1 MSRIIAGSAGGR
13 RLTMPAGA
21 STRPTTDRV
30 REAFFSSLAAWLG
43 TSEQPAAHQLEGVAF
58 LDLFAGSG
66 AVGLEASSR
75 GAGRVVCVEA
85 DPRTC
90 EVIRDNV
97 RATGLRADI
106 VRDRAER
113 YLVDRSPATAVGGF
127 DVVWLDPPYPVPD
140 DDIDRM
146 IDQLVAGHW
155 LRPDGLIVIERS
167 ARSRTPGFPAGIEA
181 WQRRYGETV
190 LHHAQVDAPGP
201 DEESHEP

>member
-13 RLTMPAGA
+13 RLSMPVGE

-43 TSEQPAAHQLEGVAF
+43 TSEQPAAEQLGGVAF

-75 GAGRVVCVEA
+75 GADRVVCVEA

-90 EVIRDNV
+90 EVIRGNA
-97 RATGLRADI
+97 RTTGLAADI

-113 YLVDRSPATAVGGF
+113 YLGDRSPAGTGDGF
-127 DVVWLDPPYPVPD
+127 DVVWLDPPYPLPD

-146 IDQLVAGHW
+146 VDQLVTRHW

-167 ARSRTPGFPAGIEA
+167 ARSRPPRFPPGTDA

-190 LHHAQVDAPGP
+190 LHHAQVDAREP
-201 DEESHEP
+201 DQESHE